1 MIKIKIEV
9 IYIKSTL
16 NLEFVAILIIYFI
29 YIILINKNSLHFNKL
44 TFIIIFKLFIPKKLN
59 NFYQS

>member
-16 NLEFVAILIIYFI
+16 NLELIIYFI